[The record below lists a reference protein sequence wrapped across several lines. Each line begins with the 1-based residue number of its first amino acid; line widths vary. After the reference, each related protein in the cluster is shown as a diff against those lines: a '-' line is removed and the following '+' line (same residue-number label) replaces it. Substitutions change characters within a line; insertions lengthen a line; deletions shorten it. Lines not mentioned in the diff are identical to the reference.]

1 MASGMQRMFNRV
13 VRHLRKQGKPAV
25 RNGDCLYRTPDGLS
39 CAAGCLIPNRLYT
52 PEYENKSMTLVLDTD
67 EKLLKHLDRL
77 YNVKDTKTRELLKE
91 LQIAHDRQ
99 LKSYGLESWEAV
111 IRGLAQKFNL
121 TIPKR

>member
-1 MASGMQRMFNRV
+1 
-13 VRHLRKQGKPAV
+13 
-25 RNGDCLYRTPDGLS
+25 
-39 CAAGCLIPNRLYT
+39 
-52 PEYENKSMTLVLDTD
+52 MTLVLDTD